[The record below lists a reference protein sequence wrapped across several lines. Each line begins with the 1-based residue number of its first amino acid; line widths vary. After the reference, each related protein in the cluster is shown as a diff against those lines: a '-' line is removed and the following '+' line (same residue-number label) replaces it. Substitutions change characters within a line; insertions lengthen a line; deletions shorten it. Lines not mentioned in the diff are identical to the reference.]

1 MKSFLKEVKRY
12 QNNTDRNKYRIY
24 LGQNERNT
32 YLPDEVFDNF
42 LSSIEQEDIFHYPDI
57 NPLKAKVANLYGVK
71 SENIMLTHGSDF
83 GIKTIFDAFNVGSK
97 NIITSDYCF
106 PMYNVYADVCETQV
120 KKAVYTNLK
129 LDINSI
135 IELINKDTQFV
146 ILANPNSPIGD
157 SQSISSIRKILDTG
171 VHLIVDE
178 AYIELTDLKS
188 SVELINEYKN
198 LTVLRTFSKAYGAA
212 GLRVG
217 VLISCEDNISNYFSK
232 LRLMYPINSLGARY
246 VDFII
251 KHHNFFLNYFK
262 DISKGKEKFV
272 NKLIEQGIE
281 IRNTECSWVFIKQI
295 QNGKDLSELLELQ
308 RIHHKTNLLPGEEGM
323 WIKLNYEPIIE
334 NHDFNFS

>member
-1 MKSFLKEVKRY
+1 MKNFLKEVERY
-12 QNNTDRNKYRIY
+12 QKNTDRKKYRIY

-32 YLPDEVFDNF
+32 YLPEEVFDNF

-57 NPLKAKVANLYGVK
+57 NPLKVKVASLYGVE

-83 GIKTIFDAFNVGSK
+83 GIKTIFDTFNVYCK
-97 NIITSDYCF
+97 NVVTSDYCF
-106 PMYNVYADVCETQV
+106 PMYNVYANVSETQV
-120 KKAVYTNLK
+120 KKATYTNLN
-129 LDINSI
+129 LDVNSI
-135 IELINKDTQFV
+135 IELIDKDTQFV

-157 SQSISSIRKILDTG
+157 SQSVENIKKILDTG

-178 AYIELTDLKS
+178 AYIELTNLKS
-188 SVELINEYKN
+188 SIELINEYEN

-217 VLISCEDNISNYFSK
+217 VLISSKNNISNYYSK

-246 VDFII
+246 IDFII
-251 KHHNFFLNYFK
+251 KHHTFFLNYFK
-262 DISKGKEKFV
+262 DISEGKKIFV
-272 NKLIEQGIE
+272 EKLIEQGVE
-281 IRNTECSWVFIKQI
+281 IRDTECSWVFIKQN

-308 RIHHKTNLLPGEEGM
+308 RIHHRTNSLPGEEGM
-323 WIKLNYEPIIE
+323 WIKLNYEPIIK

>member
-1 MKSFLKEVKRY
+1 MKKFLKTVERY
-12 QNNTDRNKYRIY
+12 QKNTDRSKYRIY

-57 NPLKAKVANLYGVK
+57 NSLKAKVATLYGVE

-83 GIKTIFDAFNVGSK
+83 GIKTIFDAFNVNSK

-106 PMYNVYADVCETQV
+106 PMYNVYADISEAQI
-120 KKAVYTNLK
+120 KKAVYTSLK
-129 LDINSI
+129 LNVDSI
-135 IELINKDTQFV
+135 IELIDKDTQFV
-146 ILANPNSPIGD
+146 ILANPNSPVGD
-157 SQSISSIRKILDTG
+157 SQSMESIKKILDTG

-178 AYIELTDLKS
+178 AYIELTSLKS
-188 SVELINEYKN
+188 SIELINEYKN
-198 LTVLRTFSKAYGAA
+198 LSVLRTFSKAYGAA

-217 VLISCEDNISNYFSK
+217 VLISCENNITNYFSK
-232 LRLMYPINSLGARY
+232 LRLMYPITSIGARY

-262 DISKGKEKFV
+262 DISNGKEKFV
-272 NKLIEQGIE
+272 KDLIEQGIE
-281 IRNTECSWVFIKQI
+281 IRDTESSWVFIKQN

-308 RIHHKTNLLPGEEGM
+308 KIHHRTNSLPGEEGM
-323 WIKLNYEPIIE
+323 WIKLNYEPIIK